1 MNYSKLSKFI
11 DNIGKE
17 YNIPCYDISI
27 YYNHVNVFGKKKR
40 SLGIKNKL
48 KSIGRNLYF
57 MQSGTKI
64 MCCVALMR
72 LIESYKAT
80 LNDKISDYIS
90 DFKDDIKI
98 KDMITNYSRSSTNED
113 EIFNFINMKKLI
125 EAISKVPFEEYIQN
139 EITKP
144 LKMKSTSFNLTDKSK
159 NRIALQ
165 YRFEEKSKEYTESTS
180 DIEAIANKNDG
191 CVITTVNDYAR
202 FCEALCNDGI
212 SQNGY
217 KLLNK
222 ESVNVLINELIYKE
236 TEKDGA
242 FVCIGYH
249 GGLVLVDTKKKITI
263 VYAQNVK
270 NMSVSQLEMYPTL
283 RKLVYECAGAD
294 TWSQGYNMFP

>member
-1 MNYSKLSKFI
+1 MNYNKLSKFI
-11 DNIGKE
+11 KNIGKQ

-27 YYNHVNVFGKKKR
+27 YYNHVNVFSKKKT
-40 SLGIKNKL
+40 SLSLKNKF
-48 KSIGRNLYF
+48 KSLGRNLYF

-72 LIESYKAT
+72 LIESYKAS
-80 LNDKISDYIS
+80 LNDKISDYIP
-90 DFKDDIKI
+90 DFKEDIKI
-98 KDMITNYSRSSTNED
+98 KDMITNYSRSSINED
-113 EIFNFINMKKLI
+113 EVFSFVNMKKLI
-125 EAISKVPFEEYIQN
+125 EAISKVPFEDYIQN

-144 LKMKSTSFNLTDKSK
+144 LKMKSTSFNLTDKRKS
-159 NRIALQ
+159 RIALQ
-165 YRFEEKSKEYTESTS
+165 YKFDEKRKEYTESITNI
-180 DIEAIANKNDG
+180 DAIANKNDG
-191 CVITTVNDYAR
+191 CVITTVSDYAH

-236 TEKDGA
+236 TEKEGA
-242 FVCIGYH
+242 FVCVGYH

-270 NMSVSQLEMYPTL
+270 NMSINQLEMYPVL